1 YFDVTKAEEQKS
13 KRANNHDWPFRVVS
27 NNQTVEVLGTEFNIS
42 AYAEDAETQTTLVEG
57 RVKVSHRRSDAS
69 SLLKPGE
76 QATLAN
82 GTLSTRQ
89 VNTEPYVA
97 WKNGYFF
104 FEDEPIRSVMGK
116 I

>member
-1 YFDVTKAEEQKS
+1 
-13 KRANNHDWPFRVVS
+13 
-27 NNQTVEVLGTEFNIS
+27 
-42 AYAEDAETQTTLVEG
+42 DAETQTTLVEG

-116 I
+116 IAKWYDVEVVFSEAPPADGFNGIISRSKS